1 MRINITPTVK
11 ARPRFNTTTG
21 RTYTPASTKE
31 FKEELAWK
39 YKQAG
44 GKFYKGNLKVKLVFA
59 FIPPKSWS
67 KKEKK
72 EALEGRT
79 IPTKMDTDNLIKSV
93 TDSLNGI
100 AYTDDRYI
108 YKVEAEKK
116 YDTEEYIEIEI
127 EGE

>member
-11 ARPRFNTTTG
+11 ARPRFNTSTG
-21 RTYTPASTKE
+21 RTYTPHTTKDFE
-31 FKEELAWK
+31 EELAWK

-44 GKFYKGNLKVKLVFA
+44 GKFYEGNLKVKLVFA
-59 FIPPKSWS
+59 FVPPKSWS
-67 KKEKK
+67 KKKQK
-72 EALEGRT
+72 EALEGRI

-116 YDTEEYIEIEI
+116 YDTQEYIEIEI
-127 EGE
+127 EGD

>member
-21 RTYTPASTKE
+21 RTYTPHTTKDFE
-31 FKEELAWK
+31 EELAWK

-44 GKFYKGNLKVKLVFA
+44 GKFYEGNLKVKLVFA

-67 KKEKK
+67 KKRQK
-72 EALEGRT
+72 EALEGKIRPSKSD
-79 IPTKMDTDNLIKSV
+79 IDNYIKA
-93 TDSLNGI
+93 TLDSLNNI
-100 AYTDDRYI
+100 AYKDDRSV
-108 YKVEAEKK
+108 YKIESEKK
-116 YDTEEYIEIEI
+116 YDIEEYIEIEI

>member
-21 RTYTPASTKE
+21 RTYTPHTTKDFE
-31 FKEELAWK
+31 EELAWK

-44 GKFYKGNLKVKLVFA
+44 GKFYDGNLNVKLVFA

-67 KKEKK
+67 KKKQR
-72 EALEGRT
+72 EALEGRI

-116 YDTEEYIEIEI
+116 YDIEEYIEIEI
-127 EGE
+127 KGE

>member
-21 RTYTPASTKE
+21 RTYTPHTTKDFE
-31 FKEELAWK
+31 EELAWK

-44 GKFYKGNLKVKLVFA
+44 GKFYEGNLKVKLVFA

-67 KKEKK
+67 KKKQK
-72 EALEGRT
+72 EALEGKIR
-79 IPTKMDTDNLIKSV
+79 PSKMDTDNLIKSV

-100 AYTDDRYI
+100 AYIDDRYI

-116 YDTEEYIEIEI
+116 YDIEEYIEIEI